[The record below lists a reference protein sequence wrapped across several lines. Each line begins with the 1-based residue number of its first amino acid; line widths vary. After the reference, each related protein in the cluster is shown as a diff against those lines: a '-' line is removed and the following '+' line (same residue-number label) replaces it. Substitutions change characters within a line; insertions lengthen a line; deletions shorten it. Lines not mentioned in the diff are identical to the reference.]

1 MKLTQIAMA
10 VAATCVAAPSFAL
23 TPAQINANPN
33 TVQLWLSG
41 ATAPTAAVYGAVRK
55 LCADNDANGIPDNLH
70 VYLTNSL
77 TTAQVNAGDAAPGKS
92 NAGKFAAYACTM
104 GPLAGSLDGVDTVVY
119 HTFDI
124 GSFEAYT
131 PHLAQAGV
139 VHPSVSK
146 VVTRLKDIT
155 LGTSSCSLITATNP
169 APGPNTVP
177 ATPTYMGCGSLN
189 VTTVPNTS
197 QFDTPTMPQG
207 GFSDTEYVLN
217 KLNLGISKAVED
229 IGVENK
235 AVGVAQA
242 FGLAVSYPLYYA
254 MQQSDIAAGKIAA
267 TCDDAPATATAP
279 NMTGACQPSTNRQ
292 KYSSL
297 VSASSVTN
305 KDGSLFGGAAG
316 SVIQVQRRVGTSG
329 TQSSSN
335 AFFLNAPCST
345 GEPGGA
351 KNPAGGN
358 LAGTVSYNGGK
369 VLVVSNEGSGD
380 VKKGLTAATNASQ
393 LAIGVL
399 SMENTP
405 SSTEKF
411 AFVKLNGVS
420 PNFLASGAADA
431 NQNANAIKGDYEM
444 FYELVGFTAHSAYT
458 EGADLIA
465 GVATAAVDFPLKG
478 LFVTKVA
485 GGPGGSKGG
494 NACSVAVQ

>member
-1 MKLTQIAMA
+1 MKLTQIALA
-10 VAATCVAAPSFAL
+10 VAASCVAAPSFAL

-33 TVQLWLSG
+33 TVQLWLTG

-55 LCADNDANGIPDNLH
+55 LCADNDANGVPDNLH
-70 VYLTNSL
+70 VYLTNAL

-104 GPLAGSLDGVDTVVY
+104 GPLAGSLDGIDTVVY

-139 VHPSVSK
+139 VHPSVSSAVK
-146 VVTRLKDIT
+146 RLKDIT
-155 LGTSSCSLITATNP
+155 LGTSTCSLITATNP
-169 APGPNTVP
+169 GPGPNTVP
-177 ATPTYMGCGSLN
+177 ATPTYMGCGSLT
-189 VTTVPNTS
+189 VTTASNAS

-217 KLNLGISKAVED
+217 KLNLGISAELGT
-229 IGVENK
+229 IGTETPTN
-235 AVGVAQA
+235 VGQV

-254 MQQSDIAAGKIAA
+254 MQKVDIAAGKIAA
-267 TCDDAPATATAP
+267 TCDDAPFTAAAP
-279 NMTGACQPSTNRQ
+279 NLTGACQPSTNRQ

-297 VSASSVTN
+297 VGLGSVTN

-329 TQSSSN
+329 TQSASN
-335 AFFLNAPCST
+335 AFFLNTPCST
-345 GEPGGA
+345 GAPTGSRT
-351 KNPAGGN
+351 PAGNN

-369 VLVVSNEGSGD
+369 VVVVSNEGSGN
-380 VKKGLTAATNASQ
+380 VKTNLNAASNANI
-393 LAIGVL
+393 LAIGAL
-399 SMENTP
+399 SLENTP
-405 SSTEKF
+405 SSTEEF

-431 NQNANAIKGDYEM
+431 SQNANAIKGDYEM
-444 FYELVGFTAHSAYT
+444 FYELVGFTANSAYT

-465 GVATAAVDFPLKG
+465 GVAAAVAEFPLKG
-478 LFVTKVA
+478 LFATKVA
-485 GGPGGSKGG
+485 GGQGGSKGG